1 MFTRSFPS
9 SPKRRARWTRSL
21 IGRGG
26 ICNGVRRSRKPRNER
41 CRTCRIPDSRGPAT
55 SERPWQTAA
64 IVRRQDARASARGA
78 YVSGVMDAVLYL
90 EQLADVQ
97 VGQNVLAR
105 DAICDLI
112 RDFVA
117 LSVSNV
123 LERFQHV
130 LPRLVDR

>member
-1 MFTRSFPS
+1 MEDVSHSGQP
-9 SPKRRARWTRSL
+9 
-21 IGRGG
+21 
-26 ICNGVRRSRKPRNER
+26 
-41 CRTCRIPDSRGPAT
+41 GPAT
-55 SERPWQTAA
+55 LERPWQTAA
-64 IVRRQDARASARGA
+64 IVRRQDAHACVRGA

-90 EQLADVQ
+90 EQLADAQ
-97 VGQNVLAR
+97 VDQNVLAR

-130 LPRLVDR
+130 LPRLVDRDRCRAGKHSRQRVTR

>member
-1 MFTRSFPS
+1 
-9 SPKRRARWTRSL
+9 
-21 IGRGG
+21 
-26 ICNGVRRSRKPRNER
+26 
-41 CRTCRIPDSRGPAT
+41 
-55 SERPWQTAA
+55 
-64 IVRRQDARASARGA
+64 
-78 YVSGVMDAVLYL
+78 MDAVLYL

-130 LPRLVDR
+130 LPRLVDRDRCRAGKHTRQRVTR